1 MVNNFFLESLSFL
14 LGSSLGSFANVCIY
28 RIPLK
33 ISVVTPRSFCPE
45 CGRTLLWY
53 ELVPVISFLFL
64 RGRCRICDSRI
75 SLRYLFVELVSG
87 TMAVFLFLHF
97 GLTVDALVKFILFL
111 LFVVIAGIDWT
122 HLVIPDRLVVAGILV
137 GVTALSF
144 TSPHELIY
152 SVVAA
157 ILATGFMFAARFLG
171 NLAFKKETMG
181 MGDVKLSGVIGLFV
195 GVQYFLVAVWLAA
208 VFGIVYWIFQ
218 RFLNQAKR
226 DIKLPFGSFLS
237 GSFLLIY
244 FAIGP
249 NCPLFHH
256 STIPWLRLSTI
267 LYIPSFH
274 YSMIPIIP

>member
-181 MGDVKLSGVIGLFV
+181 MGDVKLAGVIGFFV
-195 GVQYFLVAVWLAA
+195 GVQYFLAAVWLAA

-218 RFLNQAKR
+218 RLLNQAEK

-237 GSFLLIY
+237 ASFLLIY
-244 FAIGP
+244 FTIGP
-249 NCPLFHH
+249 NFRLFHH
-256 STIPWLRLSTI
+256 S
-267 LYIPSFH
+267 
-274 YSMIPIIP
+274 IIP